1 MIFKYLTKSFYI
13 NLSIIFLIFFLD
25 RASKLYVIYLD
36 KKNLNSK
43 LFSSEFLNIDLI
55 WNEGIAFGLFSFNQN
70 NLGSDIFNSAYLN
83 IVLIWNKGIAFGLFS
98 FNESHLY
105 NILSL
110 IISIIVVILVIMSL
124 KSHGFKRYSLLMIV
138 GGALGNLH
146 DRIFFN
152 AVPDFIDFHIGNF
165 HWFIFNVSDIFITLG
180 VISMIVLELADNKTE
195 ETK

>member
-1 MIFKYLTKSFYI
+1 MIFKFLSKNFYI
-13 NLSIIFLIFFLD
+13 SFSIVALIYFLD
-25 RASKLYVIYLD
+25 RLTKIYIIQLD
-36 KKNLNSK
+36 K
-43 LFSSEFLNIDLI
+43 
-55 WNEGIAFGLFSFNQN
+55 N

-98 FNESHLY
+98 FNELYLY

-124 KSHGFKRYSLLMIV
+124 KSHGLKRYSLLMIV

-152 AVPDFIDFHIGNF
+152 AVPDFIDFHVGNF
-165 HWFIFNVSDIFITLG
+165 HWFIFNVSDIFITIG
-180 VISMIVLELADNKTE
+180 VINMIILEFIGNKKNDIDE
-195 ETK
+195 KI